1 MGRTPTISTSAVSAQ
16 AQQDAVSEG
25 IENFQL
31 PRSLITKLAR
41 SGMSED
47 AKMQKD
53 VVLSYQKSATVFINY
68 LAATAHEV
76 AASKQHKSISASD
89 VLKALE
95 MVDMGDMVQ
104 MIQQELD
111 VYRDIQKAD
120 KNRKSSS
127 ASKGKARESQAESA
141 SVSTSISAR
150 SSGKNKERAQVP
162 SITISR
168 AQSATRPESAPQSEP
183 EAEPDDEEGDEEHAL
198 EEDEEMLEPE
208 DGAEE
213 DVEEEDEEDEGE
225 GDEQPGDPIT
235 VEDEELRRDAR
246 GLEDGDDA

>member
-41 SGMSED
+41 SGVYFSRFCVAEMCKNSSD
-47 AKMQKD
+47 A
-53 VVLSYQKSATVFINY
+53 LTRC

-95 MVDMGDMVQ
+95 MVEMGDMVQ

-213 DVEEEDEEDEGE
+213 DAEEEDEEDEGE